1 MSNLFCYTVNG
12 VNIPIFP
19 GAYLNSGGAT
29 LPIFSTIP
37 DYRDYF
43 MNDTDDGYIV
53 MPGFKLIVYR
63 DFYSSTMNT
72 YDNTPGT
79 TIKYFVCNDANN
91 G

>member
-1 MSNLFCYTVNG
+1 MSNTFTYTING
-12 VNIPIFP
+12 ATIPIFP
-19 GAYLNSGGAT
+19 GAWMITGPAS
-29 LPIFSTIP
+29 LPIFSSID
-37 DYRDYF
+37 DYRNYF
-43 MNDTDDGYIV
+43 MNDTDDGYLV

-63 DFYSSTMNT
+63 DFYASTTNT